1 MDSGMVG
8 MAASTAPVT
17 PAAISLSQYQQ
28 MLGDTIR
35 MNRNL
40 HGTWITAELSDVRVA
55 GGHCYMELIEKDER
69 TGTML
74 AKMRA
79 MIWASA
85 LYALRSKFYAA
96 TGRDI
101 QSGLKVMV
109 RGSATHHNVYGLS
122 LTISDIDPT
131 YTMGDLERQRREIL
145 ERHRKEGKLDLNHK
159 KYLPATPQ
167 RIAVISAAGAAG
179 YGDFMQHLENS
190 PEGFVFYPLLFPAV
204 MQGERTAE
212 SVLGALDKVEQTL
225 DLWDC
230 VVIIRG
236 GGSTTDMHGFDNYE
250 LAERVATFPLPV
262 VVGIGHER
270 DRNVLDEIACV
281 RCKTPTAVADFL
293 VNRLR
298 EAYTHVIDLTRM
310 IVKYAGERMQGESM
324 RLSNLENL
332 LPARVQAG
340 VMKGERRIME
350 LAHRMEAA
358 ASRRVRVEETRA
370 MELAHRMQVAASHRV
385 NVEET
390 RIMELIHR
398 MQGGAS
404 RCVMGEEARL
414 SRFAIRMEAALKS
427 VTERP
432 AMKLRNFENMLRVL
446 SPANTLRRG
455 FSITKVNGKA
465 VYNAASLKPGDVIE
479 TIYAQG
485 STLSEI
491 KNCNPTQA

>member
-1 MDSGMVG
+1 MDSGMAA
-8 MAASTAPVT
+8 MAGRTAPAA

-40 HGTWITAELSDVRVA
+40 HGAWITAELSDVRVA

-69 TGTML
+69 SGTML

-79 MIWASA
+79 MIWASS

-109 RGSATHHNVYGLS
+109 RGSVAHHNVYGLS
-122 LTISDIDPT
+122 FTISDLDPT

-145 ERHRKEGKLDLNHK
+145 ERLRREGKLDLNHQK
-159 KYLPATPQ
+159 ELPVTPQ
-167 RIAVISAAGAAG
+167 RIAVISAPGAAG
-179 YGDFMQHLENS
+179 YGDFMQHLVNS
-190 PEGFVFYPLLFPAV
+190 PEGFVFYPLLIPAV

-212 SVLGALDKVEQTL
+212 SVLDALERVEQTL

-298 EAYTHVIDLTRM
+298 DSYNRTVDLTRR
-310 IVKYAGERMQGESM
+310 IAQYASERIQGESM
-324 RLSNLENL
+324 RIANIESL
-332 LPARVQAG
+332 LPARVEAG
-340 VMKGERRIME
+340 VMRGERRIME

-358 ASRRVRVEETRA
+358 ASRRVRVEETHT
-370 MELAHRMQVAASHRV
+370 MELAHRMQVAASR
-385 NVEET
+385 
-390 RIMELIHR
+390 RL
-398 MQGGAS
+398 
-404 RCVMGEEARL
+404 MGEELRI
-414 SRFAIRMEAALKS
+414 SRIALRMEGALRTI
-427 VTERP
+427 TERP
-432 AMKLRNFENMLRVL
+432 AMLLRNFENMLRIL
-446 SPANTLRRG
+446 SPENTLKRG
-455 FSITKVNGKA
+455 FSITKINGRA
-465 VYNAASLKPGDVIE
+465 VYNASSLKPGDMIE
-479 TIYAQG
+479 TVYADG
-485 STLSEI
+485 VTISEV
-491 KNCNPTQA
+491 KTSGES